1 MADVRRVIAT
11 CDAEATPGPGSTR
24 FLVESSGFAGD
35 EAVLVRVEAT
45 PFGGP
50 VVVSYLAIVR
60 VGDSVATI
68 SVNVDDP
75 AYASTVAQRA
85 AARLG

>member
-1 MADVRRVIAT
+1 MIAK
-11 CDAEATPGPGSTR
+11 CDAETTPGPGSTR

-35 EAVLVRVEAT
+35 EAVLVRVEST
-45 PFGGP
+45 PFGAP
-50 VVVSYLAIVR
+50 VVVRYQAVVR

-68 SVNVDDP
+68 NVNVDDP
-75 AYASTVAQRA
+75 AYARTVAQRA